1 MHIKKIH
8 NHIIFLFYLGIVPSL
23 SQSVTLSSFAHI
35 NDPDVQE
42 LIDKQKNIKIQFD
55 YSPDKPIID
64 TFTQL
69 QFSIQ
74 NLTNDQHIKD
84 FDARVVVTS
93 DQRLF
98 KFENII
104 AHDGDFS
111 VKYIFP
117 DDGTHQV
124 LLRVNTNN
132 SIILA
137 SFSVFVPHQSPPSL
151 LNPFPQIRDEQND
164 IGRWISIVLIIVIPI
179 LVLISII
186 AIVKKKI

>member
-1 MHIKKIH
+1 LHIKKIH

-23 SQSVTLSSFAHI
+23 SQSVTLPSYAHI

-42 LIDKQKNIKIQFD
+42 LIDNQKNIKIQFD

-98 KFENII
+98 KFENIT

>member
-23 SQSVTLSSFAHI
+23 SQSVTLPSYAHI

-64 TFTQL
+64 TFTKL

-84 FDARVVVTS
+84 FDARIVVTS

-98 KFENII
+98 KFENIT

-151 LNPFPQIRDEQND
+151 LNPFPQVRDEQND

>member
-23 SQSVTLSSFAHI
+23 SQSVTLPSYAHI

-64 TFTQL
+64 TFTKL

-98 KFENII
+98 KFENIT

-151 LNPFPQIRDEQND
+151 LNPFPQVRDEQND